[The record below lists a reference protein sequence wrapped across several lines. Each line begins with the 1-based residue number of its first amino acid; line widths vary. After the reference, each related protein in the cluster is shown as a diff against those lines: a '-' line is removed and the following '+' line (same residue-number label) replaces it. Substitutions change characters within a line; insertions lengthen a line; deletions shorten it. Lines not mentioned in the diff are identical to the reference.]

1 MLPELMSEFYATKDI
16 QKAKARI
23 NMINSNSQ
31 PKLKGKSGKKRN
43 YNTKQLDKLV
53 ALVVAKRKLD
63 SKV

>member
-1 MLPELMSEFYATKDI
+1 MLPELMNEFYATKDI

-63 SKV
+63 SKE